1 MAEVS
6 HILIKLNLNS
16 LLWMGEDAAK
26 IDTFGISTKKDNFGE
41 KISPDITGYCNL
53 CP

>member
-6 HILIKLNLNS
+6 HILEKLSLSS
-16 LLWMGEDAAK
+16 LLWMGEDADK
-26 IDTFGISTKKDNFGE
+26 IDIVVISVKKDNFG
-41 KISPDITGYCNL
+41 KIFSQDITGYCNL

>member
-16 LLWMGEDAAK
+16 LLWMGKDADK
-26 IDTFGISTKKDNFGE
+26 VDRFRISTRKDNFVE
-41 KISPDITGYCNL
+41 KISQDITGYCNL

>member
-16 LLWMGEDAAK
+16 LLWMGEDADK
-26 IDTFGISTKKDNFGE
+26 IDRFGMSIEKGNYAE
-41 KISPDITGYCNL
+41 KISQDITGYCNL
-53 CP
+53 